1 MARTRFMTRAAM
13 AAVLAAAVTGPQI
26 SAQSAAHRHIG
37 HVADMWRDTPDQ
49 VGLLVAAQMEAE
61 VAGQHATFAG
71 AAGDLAGIQ
80 RHIVHVLHAIDPT
93 TSERGP
99 GKGYGLI
106 KAASG
111 AAQHI
116 ELAAAADDASS
127 AVKTHANHVATS
139 ARNVVTWAEA
149 IVEKAGMVA
158 SATDMESAKAMAEEI
173 IAMTHAILG
182 GMDADGNGRVT
193 WQEGEGGLSQAA
205 THLRLMKE
213 AEGLG

>member
-1 MARTRFMTRAAM
+1 MANTRLVTTAALTAVIM
-13 AAVLAAAVTGPQI
+13 AAAAAPQI
-26 SAQSAAHRHIG
+26 DAQSAAHRHIG

-61 VAGQHATFAG
+61 VAAQHAG
-71 AAGDLAGIQ
+71 LAAESGDLAGIQ
-80 RHIVHVLHAIDPT
+80 RHIVHVLHAIDPS

-106 KAASG
+106 NAASG

-116 ELAAAADDASS
+116 GLAAESDDASN
-127 AVKTHANHVATS
+127 AVKNHSTHVGTS

-149 IVEKAGMVA
+149 IMEKAGMVA

-173 IAMTHAILG
+173 AAMTQAILS

-193 WQEGEGGLSQAA
+193 WQEGEGGLEQAA
-205 THLRLMKE
+205 THLRLMQE

>member
-1 MARTRFMTRAAM
+1 MAKTRLVTTAAL
-13 AAVLAAAVTGPQI
+13 AAVITAAAAAPQI

-49 VGLLVAAQMEAE
+49 VGLLVAAQQEAE
-61 VAGQHATFAG
+61 VAAQHAG
-71 AAGDLAGIQ
+71 LAAGSEDLAGIQ
-80 RHIVHVLHAIDPT
+80 RHIVHVLHAIDPS

-99 GKGYGLI
+99 GKGYGLT

-116 ELAAAADDASS
+116 GLAAESEDASN
-127 AVKTHANHVATS
+127 AVKTHSNHVGTS
-139 ARNVVTWAEA
+139 AGNVVTWAEA
-149 IVEKAGMVA
+149 IMEKAGMVA
-158 SATDMESAKAMAEEI
+158 SATDMESAKAMADEI
-173 IAMTHAILG
+173 AALTQAILT

-193 WQEGEGGLSQAA
+193 WQEGEGGLEQAA

>member
-1 MARTRFMTRAAM
+1 MTKTRLATTTA
-13 AAVLAAAVTGPQI
+13 LAAILATGAAAPQI

-61 VAGQHATFAG
+61 VAAQHAG
-71 AAGDLAGIQ
+71 LAAESGDLAGIQ
-80 RHIVHVLHAIDPT
+80 RHTTHVLHAIDPS

-99 GKGYGLI
+99 GNGYGLI

-111 AAQHI
+111 AVQHI
-116 ELAAAADDASS
+116 ELAGGSDDASN
-127 AVKTHANHVATS
+127 AVKNHSTHVAAS
-139 ARNVVTWAEA
+139 AQNVVTWAEA
-149 IVEKAGMVA
+149 IVEKAALVA
-158 SATDMESAKAMAEEI
+158 SATDMEAAKALADEI
-173 IAMTHAILG
+173 AAMTQAILSG
-182 GMDADGNGRVT
+182 TDADGNGRVT
-193 WQEGEGGLSQAA
+193 WQEGEGGLEQAA

>member
-1 MARTRFMTRAAM
+1 MAKTRLVTTAAL
-13 AAVLAAAVTGPQI
+13 AAVIAAAAAPQI

-61 VAGQHATFAG
+61 VAAQHAG
-71 AAGDLAGIQ
+71 LAAGSRDLAGIQ
-80 RHIVHVLHAIDPT
+80 RHIVHVLHAIDPA

-99 GKGYGLI
+99 GKGYGLTR
-106 KAASG
+106 AASG

-116 ELAAAADDASS
+116 GLAAESEDASN
-127 AVKTHANHVATS
+127 AVKTHANHVGTS

-158 SATDMESAKAMAEEI
+158 GATDMESAKAMADEI
-173 IAMTHAILG
+173 AAMTQAILS
-182 GMDADGNGRVT
+182 GMDADGNGRVG
-193 WQEGEGGLSQAA
+193 WQEGEGGLEQAA

>member
-1 MARTRFMTRAAM
+1 MTKTRLAITTALAAI
-13 AAVLAAAVTGPQI
+13 LAAAATAPQI

-61 VAGQHATFAG
+61 VATQHAAL
-71 AAGDLAGIQ
+71 AAESGDLAGIQ
-80 RHIVHVLHAIDPT
+80 RHTTHVLHAIDPS

-111 AAQHI
+111 AVQHI
-116 ELAAAADDASS
+116 GMAGGSDDASN
-127 AVKTHANHVATS
+127 AVKNHSTHVAAS
-139 ARNVVTWAEA
+139 AQNVVTWAEA
-149 IVEKAGMVA
+149 IVEKAALVA
-158 SATDMESAKAMAEEI
+158 SAPDMEAAKALAEEI
-173 IAMTHAILG
+173 ATMTQAILSG
-182 GMDADGNGRVT
+182 TDADGNGRVT
-193 WQEGEGGLSQAA
+193 WQEGEGGLEQAA
-205 THLRLMKE
+205 THLGLMKE

>member
-1 MARTRFMTRAAM
+1 MTKTRRVTTAAL
-13 AAVLAAAVTGPQI
+13 AAVIAAAAAAPQI
-26 SAQSAAHRHIG
+26 TAQSAAHRHIG

-61 VAGQHATFAG
+61 VAGQHATLAG
-71 AAGDLAGIQ
+71 GSGDLAGIQ
-80 RHIVHVLHAIDPT
+80 RHVVHVLHAIDPT

-106 KAASG
+106 KAAAG

-116 ELAAAADDASS
+116 ELAAGSDDASN

-149 IVEKAGMVA
+149 IVEKAAMVA

-173 IAMTHAILG
+173 AAMADAILS
-182 GMDADGNGRVT
+182 GMDADGNGRVG
-193 WQEGEGGLSQAA
+193 WQEGEGGLEQAA

>member
-1 MARTRFMTRAAM
+1 MARTRFVTRTAL
-13 AAVLAAAVTGPQI
+13 AAVVAAVAAVPQI

-61 VAGQHATFAG
+61 VAAQHAG
-71 AAGDLAGIQ
+71 LAAGSGDLGGIQ
-80 RHIVHVLHAIDPT
+80 RHVTHVLHAIDPS

-99 GKGYGLI
+99 GNGYGLI
-106 KAASG
+106 RAASG

-116 ELAAAADDASS
+116 GLAAEADDASN
-127 AVKTHANHVATS
+127 AVKTHANHVGTS
-139 ARNVVTWAEA
+139 ARNAVTWAEA
-149 IVEKAGMVA
+149 IVEKAAMVA

-173 IAMTHAILG
+173 AAMTQAILS

-193 WQEGEGGLSQAA
+193 WQEGEGGLEQAA

>member
-1 MARTRFMTRAAM
+1 MAKTRLVTTAAL
-13 AAVLAAAVTGPQI
+13 AAVITAAAAAPQI

-49 VGLLVAAQMEAE
+49 VGLLVAAQQEAE
-61 VAGQHATFAG
+61 VAAQHAG
-71 AAGDLAGIQ
+71 LAAGSEDLAGIQ
-80 RHIVHVLHAIDPT
+80 RHIVHVLHAIDPS

-99 GKGYGLI
+99 GKGYGLT

-116 ELAAAADDASS
+116 GLAAESEDASN
-127 AVKTHANHVATS
+127 AVKTHSNHVGTS
-139 ARNVVTWAEA
+139 AGNVVTWAEA
-149 IVEKAGMVA
+149 IMEKAGMVA
-158 SATDMESAKAMAEEI
+158 SATDMASAKAMADEI
-173 IAMTHAILG
+173 AALTQAILT

-193 WQEGEGGLSQAA
+193 WQEGEGGLEQAA

>member
-1 MARTRFMTRAAM
+1 MAKTRFVTTVAL
-13 AAVLAAAVTGPQI
+13 AAVIAAASASQLA
-26 SAQSAAHRHIG
+26 AQSAAHRHIG

-61 VAGQHATFAG
+61 VAAQHAGLAAG
-71 AAGDLAGIQ
+71 SGDLAGIQ
-80 RHIVHVLHAIDPT
+80 RHTVHVLHAIDPS

-106 KAASG
+106 RAASG

-116 ELAAAADDASS
+116 GMAGDSDDASN
-127 AVKTHANHVATS
+127 AVKTHSNHVGTS

-149 IVEKAGMVA
+149 IVEKAAMVA
-158 SATDMESAKAMAEEI
+158 SATDMESAKGLAEEI
-173 IAMTHAILG
+173 AAMTQAILN

-193 WQEGEGGLSQAA
+193 WQEGEGGLEQAA

>member
-1 MARTRFMTRAAM
+1 MAKTRLVTTAA
-13 AAVLAAAVTGPQI
+13 LAAALAATAVPHLA
-26 SAQSAAHRHIG
+26 AQSAAHRHIG

-61 VAGQHATFAG
+61 VAAQHAGLAAG
-71 AAGDLAGIQ
+71 SGDLAGIQ
-80 RHIVHVLHAIDPT
+80 RHIVHVLHAIDPS

-99 GKGYGLI
+99 GNGYGLI
-106 KAASG
+106 NAASG

-116 ELAAAADDASS
+116 GLAAESEDASN
-127 AVKTHANHVATS
+127 AVKTHSNHVGTS

-149 IVEKAGMVA
+149 IMEMAGMVA
-158 SATDMESAKAMAEEI
+158 SATEMASAKATADEI
-173 IAMTHAILG
+173 AAMTQAILS

-193 WQEGEGGLSQAA
+193 WQEGEGGLEQAA

>member
-1 MARTRFMTRAAM
+1 MAKMRLVIT
-13 AAVLAAAVTGPQI
+13 AAVAAVITAAAAAPQI

-61 VAGQHATFAG
+61 VAAQHAGLAAG
-71 AAGDLAGIQ
+71 SGDLAAIQ
-80 RHIVHVLHAIDPT
+80 RHITHVLHAIDPS

-106 KAASG
+106 NAASG

-116 ELAAAADDASS
+116 GLAAESDDASS
-127 AVKTHANHVATS
+127 AVKTHSNHVGTS

-149 IVEKAGMVA
+149 IMEKAGMVA
-158 SATDMESAKAMAEEI
+158 SATDMESAKAMADEI
-173 IAMTHAILG
+173 AAMTQAILS

-193 WQEGEGGLSQAA
+193 WQEGEGGLEQAA

>member
-1 MARTRFMTRAAM
+1 MAKKRLVNAAAL
-13 AAVLAAAVTGPQI
+13 AAVLAAAAAPQVY
-26 SAQSAAHRHIG
+26 AQSAAHRHIG

-61 VAGQHATFAG
+61 VAGQHAALAG
-71 AAGDLAGIQ
+71 GSDDLAGIQ
-80 RHIVHVLHAIDPT
+80 RHIVHVLHAIDAS

-99 GKGYGLI
+99 GNGYGLI
-106 KAASG
+106 RAASG

-116 ELAAAADDASS
+116 ELAAAAEDASN

-139 ARNVVTWAEA
+139 ARNAVTWAEA
-149 IVEKAGMVA
+149 IVEKAGMIA
-158 SATDMESAKAMAEEI
+158 AATDMESAKAMADEI
-173 IAMTHAILG
+173 VAMTHAILS

-193 WQEGEGGLSQAA
+193 WQEGEGGLDQAA

>member
-1 MARTRFMTRAAM
+1 MAKTRLVTTAAL
-13 AAVLAAAVTGPQI
+13 AAVIAAAAAPQI

-61 VAGQHATFAG
+61 VAAQHAG
-71 AAGDLAGIQ
+71 LAAESGDLAGIQ

-99 GKGYGLI
+99 GKGYGLTR
-106 KAASG
+106 AASG

-116 ELAAAADDASS
+116 GLAAESEDASN
-127 AVKTHANHVATS
+127 AVKTHANHVGTS

-158 SATDMESAKAMAEEI
+158 SATDMESAKAMADEI
-173 IAMTHAILG
+173 AAMTQAILS
-182 GMDADGNGRVT
+182 GMDADGNGRVG
-193 WQEGEGGLSQAA
+193 WQEGEGGLEQAA

>member
-1 MARTRFMTRAAM
+1 MAKTRLVTTAAL
-13 AAVLAAAVTGPQI
+13 AAVITAAAAAPQI

-49 VGLLVAAQMEAE
+49 VGLLVAAQQEAE
-61 VAGQHATFAG
+61 VAAQHAG
-71 AAGDLAGIQ
+71 LAAGSEDLAGIQ
-80 RHIVHVLHAIDPT
+80 RHIVHVLHAIDPS

-99 GKGYGLI
+99 GKGYGLT

-116 ELAAAADDASS
+116 GLAAESEDASN
-127 AVKTHANHVATS
+127 AVKTHSNHVGTS
-139 ARNVVTWAEA
+139 AGNVVTWAEA
-149 IVEKAGMVA
+149 IMEKAGMVA
-158 SATDMESAKAMAEEI
+158 STTDMESAKAMADEI
-173 IAMTHAILG
+173 AALTQAILT

-193 WQEGEGGLSQAA
+193 WQEGEGGLEQAA